1 MILNKFFSLIK
12 NQNYLKTKNK
22 LKLKLKIYKILI
34 FIPSLFLLIY
44 LSFLLKIFLKKYKK
58 IISLRIST
66 KYFGHL
72 SIEPAIISAYSSN
85 ALNILPLV
93 SIKASKGIENKTL
106 IKIAKSSFKIKN
118 DFINIILENIYNYS
132 FENIRLRI
140 NYFYSPLIHHNLAT
154 REITYMNYLDTDKN
168 FIWRKNAQKLIYS
181 KNGTDFKLII
191 ALRTNHFNK
200 HLMNPQP
207 WRDASTEDIS
217 YLCNVFSKIITP
229 SNIYLYYHPENENL
243 LKDKDLKNLNIN
255 FVDQTKI
262 DILSLFSPN
271 SILINNG
278 NGIGSA
284 ALSIGIKTLYIH
296 HTAWQFWHTSHANSF
311 CIPTLFSSNYSENQN
326 SIEDLIKIVFSSKS
340 DLPLDFP
347 KDYYRNGIKMNRIID
362 IEESVLIDTLHQ
374 MLQKEEELSRGI
386 GSLMGCKYHFSSTK
400 EKVFWENYIINMSD
414 SLRNCHQNIKLKV
427 SKSFLQ
433 GLKINNVIN

>member
-132 FENIRLRI
+132 F
-140 NYFYSPLIHHNLAT
+140 
-154 REITYMNYLDTDKN
+154 
-168 FIWRKNAQKLIYS
+168 
-181 KNGTDFKLII
+181 
-191 ALRTNHFNK
+191 
-200 HLMNPQP
+200 
-207 WRDASTEDIS
+207 
-217 YLCNVFSKIITP
+217 
-229 SNIYLYYHPENENL
+229 
-243 LKDKDLKNLNIN
+243 
-255 FVDQTKI
+255 
-262 DILSLFSPN
+262 
-271 SILINNG
+271 
-278 NGIGSA
+278 
-284 ALSIGIKTLYIH
+284 
-296 HTAWQFWHTSHANSF
+296 
-311 CIPTLFSSNYSENQN
+311 
-326 SIEDLIKIVFSSKS
+326 
-340 DLPLDFP
+340 
-347 KDYYRNGIKMNRIID
+347 
-362 IEESVLIDTLHQ
+362 
-374 MLQKEEELSRGI
+374 
-386 GSLMGCKYHFSSTK
+386 
-400 EKVFWENYIINMSD
+400 
-414 SLRNCHQNIKLKV
+414 
-427 SKSFLQ
+427 
-433 GLKINNVIN
+433 